1 MYVTKIMLLALLE
14 KTLWYKISMILM
26 EIFLMMT
33 ILEAFFCSRSNWAAT
48 ILHPKQ
54 HLFLLYCTT
63 FIIVYLLK
71 MNNVTK

>member
-33 ILEAFFCSRSNWAAT
+33 ILEAFSVQDLTGQPQYFTQNNSFFYF
-48 ILHPKQ
+48 IVLH
-54 HLFLLYCTT
+54 L
-63 FIIVYLLK
+63 
-71 MNNVTK
+71 